1 MRSIDPFKIRR
12 NLSMQQNPPS
22 SPPPAKYRS
31 CYWLLP
37 AYLVFSLLVQEA
49 WAEVPTARG
58 GRFALLIAISNYQGL
73 PKLPG
78 PHRDIAHA
86 RAVAKAAGVPDNN
99 IISLRDSE
107 ANGDGIR
114 RALTDLALRLTPA
127 DRVLIYFSGL
137 GSRRQDL
144 DRPGG
149 CEEVFLAADGE
160 ALGYGELAAL
170 VIPVAERAEKTAV
183 FFDSCGTA
191 QRGSGGLTARCVPA
205 ETGSNCQVN
214 PKTRWRNFVADIR
227 KAAVPTAN
235 IVSVH
240 AGRPEETVF
249 DDATGGLFTSAINR
263 CGLVDSPDQDHS
275 GAISLSEMGD
285 CAQKAV
291 DLRVGAGKGGQ
302 VTLNGNRGFVPFM
315 LKAGGQGPIANLFE
329 DIASG
334 RDGRK
339 EMVLENM
346 RTPSG
351 FDGPV
356 VSLRSS
362 AVGYLYLIASDGDGA
377 ARLVYPTMADGSN
390 RIRAGETFVF
400 PRKPG
405 HSPLVAGS
413 SLLAILADNERDLTM
428 LPAAPGTVFA
438 AGTNTRKALYDFAT
452 TSVRAAE
459 APCQASGQA
468 RNVSLWRG
476 CSDAYGAAVIVI
488 KPK

>member
-1 MRSIDPFKIRR
+1 MQRNSPTPPQPVRRSSFH
-12 NLSMQQNPPS
+12 
-22 SPPPAKYRS
+22 
-31 CYWLLP
+31 WLLP
-37 AYLVFSLLVQEA
+37 ACLALSLLATEA
-49 WAEVPTARG
+49 WAAVPAVRG
-58 GRFALLIAISNYQGL
+58 GRFALLIAISNYPGL

-78 PHRDIAHA
+78 AQRDLDHA
-86 RAVAKAAGVPDNN
+86 RAVAKAAGIPDSN
-99 IISLRDSE
+99 IIALRDRDASD
-107 ANGDGIR
+107 DGIR
-114 RALTDLALRLTPA
+114 RALTDLALRLAPA

-137 GSRRQDL
+137 GSRRQDI

-160 ALGYGELAAL
+160 ALGHGELASL

-191 QRGSGGLTARCVPA
+191 QRGGSGLTARCVPA
-205 ETGSNCQVN
+205 ATGNDCRVN
-214 PKTRWRNFVADIR
+214 PNTRWRNFVSDIR
-227 KAAVPTAN
+227 KTAVPTAN

-240 AGRPEETVF
+240 AGRPDEAVF
-249 DDATGGLFTSAINR
+249 DDAPGGLFTSAVNR
-263 CGLVDSPDQDHS
+263 CGLVESPDQDYS
-275 GAISLSEMGD
+275 GAVSLSEMAA
-285 CAQKAV
+285 CAQQAV

-302 VTLNGNRGFVPFM
+302 ITLNGNAGFVPFM
-315 LKAGGQGPIANLFE
+315 HKTGGQGPIARLFE
-329 DIASG
+329 DIAWG

-339 EMVLENM
+339 GMVFENA
-346 RTPSG
+346 RPPSG
-351 FDGPV
+351 VDGPA

-377 ARLVYPTMADGSN
+377 ARLVYPATADGGN

-400 PRKPG
+400 PREAG
-405 HSPLVAGS
+405 RSPLAAGT
-413 SLLAILADNERDLTM
+413 SLLAILADNERDLAM
-428 LPAAPGTVFA
+428 LPAAPGKAFA
-438 AGTNTRKALYDFAT
+438 ADAAARKALYDFAT

-488 KPK
+488 TPK